1 MSNTTKVA
9 RGPAS
14 VAVALSVLSLCTSLY
29 CFVRGTA
36 IVQTRVASSRF
47 ALMNG
52 RDQTLGWIEAHDD
65 METVSLVLF
74 LNGTEQRYYL
84 RMDENGNPR
93 WQSE

>member
-1 MSNTTKVA
+1 
-9 RGPAS
+9 
-14 VAVALSVLSLCTSLY
+14 
-29 CFVRGTA
+29 
-36 IVQTRVASSRF
+36 
-47 ALMNG
+47 MNG